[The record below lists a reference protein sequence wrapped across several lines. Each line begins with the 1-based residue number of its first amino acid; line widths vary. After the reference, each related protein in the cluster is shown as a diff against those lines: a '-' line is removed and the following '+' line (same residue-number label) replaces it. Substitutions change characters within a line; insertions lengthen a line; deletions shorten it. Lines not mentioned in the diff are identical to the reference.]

1 MPINLAWGIGAAV
14 HFRRTRGTSRPEK
27 VADSPR
33 SKSYASNCLGAMQ
46 EGVESERCSQG
57 WLAGSHQA
65 STYAGKYAWS
75 WPRIPAGKSVL
86 GYTLLSACHVLPTW
100 LDCSCVGKW
109 WLRPPTV
116 ASMAEATICPWTLL
130 GRRGTTLW
138 FYQTILQR
146 AVHWALTTIV
156 HNFEF
161 GHAFIGLL
169 SIEDFSSFYF
179 TNSSQLWFNLNSFT
193 NCRWNEKNIWS

>member
-33 SKSYASNCLGAMQ
+33 SKSYASNSLGAMQ

-130 GRRGTTLW
+130 GRRGTTSSM
-138 FYQTILQR
+138 
-146 AVHWALTTIV
+146 V
-156 HNFEF
+156 
-161 GHAFIGLL
+161 L
-169 SIEDFSSFYF
+169 SDYF
-179 TNSSQLWFNLNSFT
+179 TACSALGFDHNSSQFWVWPCFYWTTIYWRFQLILFY
-193 NCRWNEKNIWS
+193 